1 MNKKKIIVI
10 AVLTLLLGG
19 GGFRIYQHKMMENVY
34 SGTVEATTI
43 DLSSQVSSRVE
54 DYLAKEGDEI
64 EEGKLVVRL
73 QCEDIKISH
82 TQAERDYLRSQ
93 KLRKEGSVSQENFE
107 HALSRY
113 EDLKVKKNWCEI
125 TAPHRGTILYT
136 FKEKGELVLP
146 GQKLLSLADLSDLWS
161 YIYISAPLMAKVH
174 LGQELEA
181 FLPQLDQKITV
192 KVIHINAQAEFT
204 PKNVQT
210 REERERLVYG
220 IKVSFPNTEKKIY
233 PGMNL
238 EVKLHE

>member
-1 MNKKKIIVI
+1 MKKKKIII
-10 AVLTLLLGG
+10 AAVLTLLLGG
-19 GGFRIYQHKMMENVY
+19 GGLRIYQHKMMENVY

-54 DYLAKEGDEI
+54 DYLAKEGEDI

-73 QCEDIKISH
+73 QCEDIKISY

-113 EDLKVKKNWCEI
+113 EDFKVKKSWCEI

-161 YIYISAPLMAKVH
+161 YIYISAPEMGKVH

-181 FLPQLDQKITV
+181 YLPQLDQKLTV

-204 PKNVQT
+204 PKNIQT

-220 IKVSFPNTEKKIY
+220 VKVSFTNTEKKIY
-233 PGMNL
+233 PGMHI